1 MHGLPSI
8 WRRLG
13 TLFLVG
19 IAACA
24 STHAEGPAAD
34 PAAAS
39 ATRSATLDA
48 RGWIQRIHQA
58 ATTGNYQGTLVFSAG
73 GTLSSSRVGHY
84 TVGDQVYEQLDALDG
99 REQQILRHNDAV
111 QTLWPKTRTAVV
123 EKRETLPGWSTTPQ
137 TVEPHA
143 LEQYDMRREADS
155 RVAGRA
161 VAVFLMEPRD
171 SLRYAQRFW
180 ADLATG
186 LMLRADLLGPPLQG
200 QPAVTSGSPA
210 VPAAAAVAGAG
221 AVASRTVLESTAFSD
236 VTIGIKPQPES
247 VSQAMQS
254 LSKQAGWRVIR
265 PLQQR
270 ISLDMEGWALANPV
284 AGFRLAGSVRR
295 GMEATGDGEP
305 VLQAVFSDGLTHV
318 SLFVESYKPQRH
330 TREMQMQA
338 QHGATAMLTQRR
350 NDYWVTAV
358 GDVPLA
364 TLKLFAGALERR
376 RP

>member
-1 MHGLPSI
+1 MHGLRSL
-8 WRRLG
+8 WRPLG
-13 TLFLVG
+13 AVVLAL
-19 IAACA
+19 AAGAA
-24 STHAEGPAAD
+24 STRAASD
-34 PAAAS
+34 AAAS
-39 ATRSATLDA
+39 SATLDA
-48 RGWIQRIHQA
+48 RGWIQRIHLA
-58 ATTGNYQGTLVFSAG
+58 ANTGNYQGTLVFSAG

-99 REQQILRHNDAV
+99 REQRILRHNDAV

-137 TVEPHA
+137 TVEPQA

-161 VAVFLMEPRD
+161 AAVFLLEPRD
-171 SLRYAQRFW
+171 GLRYAQRFW

-186 LMLRADLLGPPLQG
+186 LMLRADLLGPPVLG
-200 QPAVTSGSPA
+200 NS
-210 VPAAAAVAGAG
+210 AGAPGAPGAALVTG
-221 AVASRTVLESTAFSD
+221 AVATRTVLESTAFSD
-236 VTIGIKPQPES
+236 VTIGIRPQPEL
-247 VSQAMQS
+247 VTQAMQS
-254 LSKQAGWRVIR
+254 LNKQGGWRVIK

-270 ISLDMEGWALANPV
+270 SSLDAEGWALANPV
-284 AGFRLAGSVRR
+284 AGFKLAGSVRR

-330 TREMQMQA
+330 RGEMQMQA
-338 QHGATAMLTQRR
+338 QHGATAMLTQRSSA
-350 NDYWVTAV
+350 YWLTAV

-364 TLKLFAGALERR
+364 TLKLFAVALERR